1 MDVGPESGG
10 PEFPAATPDEW
21 LMLADKAFAAQRG
34 AGGWIIVQR
43 VDDPDLARARVQLC
57 EDVESGATGVALVFA
72 GAPNAFGYGLPATQ
86 EAMSLLLSD
95 LPAGKVHLRIDAHPA
110 SRTTAEM
117 LATLLARK
125 RGDMSRL
132 SLSFGIDPA
141 AIFAGTG
148 GLRMSIAALQASMP
162 QSLSHFFALGAPG
175 ILLEADGRV
184 FHNAGATEAQ
194 ELGVMMAS
202 AALYLRMFAEAR
214 QPLVYAVPHIGFSL
228 GVDQDQLL
236 SIAKIR
242 ALRILWSKLQE
253 SFGVAPSMAAVH
265 CETSYRMMTR
275 LDPETNIARSTIA
288 CLGAAAG
295 GADTISVLPHTIAH
309 GLPDASARRVARNTQ
324 IVMAGESHVVSVS
337 ESGRVTALAAALSA
351 DAWAQFRAIESEGG
365 VLQSL
370 ADGHIQRRIAEA
382 RTDRARLYRAGLR
395 SVVGATAFS
404 KGADSAASVLPTV
417 PVETTIDTAAS
428 CERLPALR
436 IDEML
441 EEPA

>member
-1 MDVGPESGG
+1 
-10 PEFPAATPDEW
+10 
-21 LMLADKAFAAQRG
+21 
-34 AGGWIIVQR
+34 
-43 VDDPDLARARVQLC
+43 
-57 EDVESGATGVALVFA
+57 
-72 GAPNAFGYGLPATQ
+72 
-86 EAMSLLLSD
+86 
-95 LPAGKVHLRIDAHPA
+95 
-110 SRTTAEM
+110 
-117 LATLLARK
+117 
-125 RGDMSRL
+125 
-132 SLSFGIDPA
+132 
-141 AIFAGTG
+141 
-148 GLRMSIAALQASMP
+148 
-162 QSLSHFFALGAPG
+162 
-175 ILLEADGRV
+175 
-184 FHNAGATEAQ
+184 
-194 ELGVMMAS
+194 
-202 AALYLRMFAEAR
+202 
-214 QPLVYAVPHIGFSL
+214 
-228 GVDQDQLL
+228 
-236 SIAKIR
+236 
-242 ALRILWSKLQE
+242 
-253 SFGVAPSMAAVH
+253 
-265 CETSYRMMTR
+265 
-275 LDPETNIARSTIA
+275 
-288 CLGAAAG
+288 
-295 GADTISVLPHTIAH
+295 VLPHTIAH